1 MLCPGCKTPLEPC
14 GDVSIDA
21 DQTAIVYQCD
31 RCVRPWVVGDQTFQ
45 VALTFAVTPTGELID
60 PETLAPLSLN

>member
-1 MLCPGCKTPLEPC
+1 MLCPSCKTPLEPC
-14 GDVSIDA
+14 GEVMID
-21 DQTAIVYQCD
+21 DQTATVYQCD
-31 RCVRPWVVGDQTFQ
+31 RCVRPWVVEGQTFD